1 MSALDAFVT
10 GRLSTSERPVVV
22 ETRVRSR
29 EPNGFVTRL
38 EWIVTVT
45 F

>member
-10 GRLSTSERPVVV
+10 GRLSTSERSVAVA
-22 ETRVRSR
+22 TRVRSR
-29 EPNGFVTRL
+29 EPTGFVTRL
-38 EWIVTVT
+38 EWMVTVI

>member
-10 GRLSTSERPVVV
+10 GRFSTSGRPVAVA
-22 ETRVRSR
+22 TRVRSR